1 MHVVLSLL
9 TVQVVLGFF
18 DNLWHHEISERLP
31 AKRAAR
37 VELALHALREWIY
50 AFVFLAIAWW
60 SWHGAWSWLLGGLLL
75 IEIVTTLTDFVVED
89 TTRRLPKLERMLHT
103 VLAIN
108 FGAILAL
115 LAPTLVAW
123 SREPTAIVPSGYGA
137 WSWFFAA
144 CSAGVLAWGARD
156 ALAALRHFRPAAWQ
170 RRKLVTAQA
179 PRSKRI
185 LVTGATGFIGRELTY
200 RLIERGDRVI
210 VLTRDRDKAVDLFG
224 AHAQIVTNLAVLPN
238 DGAVD
243 AIVNLAGAGIAERP
257 WTARR
262 KRTLLESRLGVTDA
276 LLALVGRLAVK
287 PRTWVNASAVGYYGV
302 RGDDERLHEK
312 SAPQTI
318 FQSQLCSTWEAAAR
332 KAERHGVKVAYFR
345 IGLVLGCDGGALPAL
360 ALPVRFG
367 LGMPFGSGAQW
378 VSWIHRDDL
387 IELFLFVLDQ
397 ETLAG
402 PLNATAP
409 TPVRHAELMEAIA
422 VSLGRRLWPV
432 NVPAKLLRTVLGEL
446 AQLFVDGQRVTPDRA
461 LALGFHFRYATIGA
475 ALAATFS
482 APSAESRKRSE
493 PAAATNGPRNSEVAS

>member
-1 MHVVLSLL
+1 MHLVLSLL

-18 DNLWHHEISERLP
+18 DNLWHHEITERLP

-210 VLTRDRDKAVDLFG
+210 VLTRDRDKAIDLFG
-224 AHAQIVTNLAVLPN
+224 PHAQIVTNLAVLPN

-243 AIVNLAGAGIAERP
+243 AIVNLAGAGIADAAVDGAAQAHVAREPARRHGRVTRARRAPRSQAAHVGERVCCWLLRRARRRRALAREERAASDLP
-257 WTARR
+257 VAALRRLGSRGEKSGTARR
-262 KRTLLESRLGVTDA
+262 EGR
-276 LLALVGRLAVK
+276 LLADR
-287 PRTWVNASAVGYYGV
+287 PRARPRRRARCPRSRCRSALG
-302 RGDDERLHEK
+302 
-312 SAPQTI
+312 SACR
-318 FQSQLCSTWEAAAR
+318 SAAAR
-332 KAERHGVKVAYFR
+332 S
-345 IGLVLGCDGGALPAL
+345 GCRG
-360 ALPVRFG
+360 F
-367 LGMPFGSGAQW
+367 
-378 VSWIHRDDL
+378 I
-387 IELFLFVLDQ
+387 
-397 ETLAG
+397 
-402 PLNATAP
+402 AT
-409 TPVRHAELMEAIA
+409 T
-422 VSLGRRLWPV
+422 
-432 NVPAKLLRTVLGEL
+432 
-446 AQLFVDGQRVTPDRA
+446 
-461 LALGFHFRYATIGA
+461 
-475 ALAATFS
+475 
-482 APSAESRKRSE
+482 
-493 PAAATNGPRNSEVAS
+493 